1 MPSHTVQTV
10 GIHPESLPRD
20 RVVPNAPRPVVAETE
35 HHVFNSSSVA
45 KALKL
50 GSCAVAASSDYPRVV
65 LSDIPTRDLGSILS
79 PPDPSADETARSPPG
94 HSVHSTPKRKFE
106 EAFRAGPTDTLS
118 VPPTPPLP
126 PPPLAYHNHSIK
138 GFVPVGGTVTGHGP
152 AHDDNRSSAGRAMMT
167 VVDDK
172 KAVIKRQPMRSSI
185 ACLRCRKS
193 KIKCDNDGGSSPC
206 ETCIKQGKDC
216 KYPEATPMPPKRS
229 EPPTG
234 MKVERDNGV
243 DRKRI
248 KKEDMS
254 RAGGQ
259 SSAIAHAD
267 EILSAHYLT
276 PKLWSEVF
284 DIYRL
289 HFATELPFLH
299 MPTIKESMVPRF
311 KETQRVPS
319 PDTNLVLLG
328 VLTLTARFH
337 PDLVKYATHTASSQA
352 GAARNRP
359 VQSKPDSSAASEFF
373 AEALRKAMGPLGTT
387 MTTASVERVQ
397 AFLMLGLYEWSQ
409 VQPKT
414 GGLGA
419 WMYVGVAIRMAQALR
434 LGLGDQSDSRCRS
447 RTNRS
452 RIGSPDTAPPPPEL
466 TIRKE
471 IKRRTM
477 FSCLILDR
485 LLACGKERVSTIR
498 SEDLQIQ
505 LPCNEWA
512 FDLSKEVK
520 TGFLNGPPDKNATD
534 GAVDDSVLSRFVRL
548 VDLWG
553 EISKF
558 SFSGG
563 RLVEDHPPWD
573 PRTRFY
579 QLRERLEGFYA
590 DLPSTFTLST
600 SNYHRHE
607 NHQASS
613 VYVSLHMLGS
623 VCQIML
629 HREYIPFL
637 PIRCEGPVG
646 PLDEPMFPA
655 SEYDIPEGFWVTS
668 AEHVFKA
675 GKDIVDIIDICRD
688 KLPMS
693 ALVLFT
699 VWTAAY
705 VGQYAWHFPHMDQKR
720 HMLVD
725 NYGEDNNSYALQDM
739 TKVGPTGICYETL
752 GRFAGWLK
760 MASTYLGYFKDLD
773 DYMTKVKN
781 EYYEHVHS
789 STRAK
794 VAPKDDG
801 KHPISGGGLEE
812 WKIQNSKIINN
823 GMIMAE
829 DDRHGGCDGSDRSRA
844 STIERGSST
853 GPDCHHVGKTL
864 RSTPSMF
871 VAINSMPAPPPQQQ
885 QQHYDSPHSGPSP
898 RTKGLP
904 DPGPGRP
911 FADPSRAGPPSQ
923 HIHPSPIH
931 THHSL
936 PGSAGGEP
944 NVMPEDQFMDLLSE
958 GESMRIAEALED
970 IQVFSYGDVDEN
982 AMLFGQSLMPF
993 GPLADSMSLRGGV
1006 SYPSNGSRDD
1016 GQRRGGK
1023 RDVIANLAAFPF

>member
-1 MPSHTVQTV
+1 
-10 GIHPESLPRD
+10 
-20 RVVPNAPRPVVAETE
+20 
-35 HHVFNSSSVA
+35 
-45 KALKL
+45 
-50 GSCAVAASSDYPRVV
+50 
-65 LSDIPTRDLGSILS
+65 
-79 PPDPSADETARSPPG
+79 
-94 HSVHSTPKRKFE
+94 
-106 EAFRAGPTDTLS
+106 
-118 VPPTPPLP
+118 
-126 PPPLAYHNHSIK
+126 
-138 GFVPVGGTVTGHGP
+138 
-152 AHDDNRSSAGRAMMT
+152 MT

-229 EPPTG
+229 EPTTG
-234 MKVERDNGV
+234 VKAERDSGS
-243 DRKRI
+243 DRKRL
-248 KKEDMS
+248 KKAEDQT

-259 SSAIAHAD
+259 YSAVAHAD

-299 MPTIKESMVPRF
+299 MPTIKENMGPKF
-311 KETQRVPS
+311 KASQRGTS
-319 PDTNLVLLG
+319 ADTNLVLLG

-373 AEALRKAMGPLGTT
+373 AEALRKALGPLGTT

-434 LGLGDQSDSRCRS
+434 LGLGDEADARSRA

-452 RIGSPDTAPPPPEL
+452 RIGSPDVTPSVPEL
-466 TIRKE
+466 TIGKE

-520 TGFLNGPPDKNATD
+520 TGFLNGPQNDKLSNAT
-534 GAVDDSVLSRFVRL
+534 VDDSVLSRFVRL

-558 SFSGG
+558 SFAGG
-563 RLVEDHPPWD
+563 RLVEEHPPWD
-573 PRTRFY
+573 PRTKFY
-579 QLRERLEGFYA
+579 QLRKKLEAFYS

-613 VYVSLHMLGS
+613 VYMSLHMLGS

-629 HREYIPFL
+629 HR
-637 PIRCEGPVG
+637 
-646 PLDEPMFPA
+646 
-655 SEYDIPEGFWVTS
+655 
-668 AEHVFKA
+668 
-675 GKDIVDIIDICRD
+675 
-688 KLPMS
+688 
-693 ALVLFT
+693 
-699 VWTAAY
+699 
-705 VGQYAWHFPHMDQKR
+705 
-720 HMLVD
+720 
-725 NYGEDNNSYALQDM
+725 
-739 TKVGPTGICYETL
+739 
-752 GRFAGWLK
+752 
-760 MASTYLGYFKDLD
+760 
-773 DYMTKVKN
+773 
-781 EYYEHVHS
+781 
-789 STRAK
+789 
-794 VAPKDDG
+794 
-801 KHPISGGGLEE
+801 
-812 WKIQNSKIINN
+812 
-823 GMIMAE
+823 
-829 DDRHGGCDGSDRSRA
+829 
-844 STIERGSST
+844 
-853 GPDCHHVGKTL
+853 
-864 RSTPSMF
+864 
-871 VAINSMPAPPPQQQ
+871 
-885 QQHYDSPHSGPSP
+885 
-898 RTKGLP
+898 
-904 DPGPGRP
+904 
-911 FADPSRAGPPSQ
+911 
-923 HIHPSPIH
+923 
-931 THHSL
+931 
-936 PGSAGGEP
+936 
-944 NVMPEDQFMDLLSE
+944 
-958 GESMRIAEALED
+958 
-970 IQVFSYGDVDEN
+970 
-982 AMLFGQSLMPF
+982 
-993 GPLADSMSLRGGV
+993 
-1006 SYPSNGSRDD
+1006 
-1016 GQRRGGK
+1016 
-1023 RDVIANLAAFPF
+1023 

>member
-1 MPSHTVQTV
+1 
-10 GIHPESLPRD
+10 
-20 RVVPNAPRPVVAETE
+20 
-35 HHVFNSSSVA
+35 
-45 KALKL
+45 
-50 GSCAVAASSDYPRVV
+50 
-65 LSDIPTRDLGSILS
+65 
-79 PPDPSADETARSPPG
+79 
-94 HSVHSTPKRKFE
+94 
-106 EAFRAGPTDTLS
+106 
-118 VPPTPPLP
+118 
-126 PPPLAYHNHSIK
+126 
-138 GFVPVGGTVTGHGP
+138 
-152 AHDDNRSSAGRAMMT
+152 MMT

-229 EPPTG
+229 EPPNAS
-234 MKVERDNGV
+234 KAERDAGS

-248 KKEDMS
+248 KKADDAS
-254 RAGGQ
+254 KAGGQ
-259 SSAIAHAD
+259 YSAAAHAD

-299 MPTIKESMVPRF
+299 MPTIKENMVPKF
-311 KETQRVPS
+311 KASHQGTS

-352 GAARNRP
+352 GASRNRP
-359 VQSKPDSSAASEFF
+359 IQPKPDASAASEFF
-373 AEALRKAMGPLGTT
+373 AEALRKALGPLGTT

-434 LGLGDQSDSRCRS
+434 LGLGDQVDSRSRP
-447 RTNRS
+447 RTNMS
-452 RIGSPDTAPPPPEL
+452 RVGSPVVTPSQPEL
-466 TIRKE
+466 TIGKE

-520 TGFLNGPPDKNATD
+520 TGFLNGPPDKVPN

-558 SFSGG
+558 SFAGG
-563 RLVEDHPPWD
+563 RLVEKYPPWD
-573 PRTRFY
+573 SRTKFY
-579 QLRERLEGFYA
+579 QLRERLEAFYS

-637 PIRCEGPVG
+637 PIRCNRPVG
-646 PLDEPMFPA
+646 PLDEPTFSP
-655 SEYDIPEGFWVTS
+655 SEYDIPQGFWDVS

-675 GKDIVDIIDICRD
+675 ARDIVDLIEICRE

-705 VGQYAWHFPHMDQKR
+705 VGQYAWHFPHMDQQR
-720 HMLVD
+720 HLLVD
-725 NYGEDNNSYALQDM
+725 IDGDDRGSETELDM
-739 TKVGPTGICYETL
+739 SKVGPTGICYETL
-752 GRFAGWLK
+752 GRFSGWLK

-781 EYYEHVHS
+781 EYYEHVHGS
-789 STRAK
+789 GSK
-794 VAPKDDG
+794 VKAARKDDG

-812 WKIQNSKIINN
+812 WKIQNAKIMNN

-829 DDRHGGCDGSDRSRA
+829 EDRHGGYDGSDRSRA
-844 STIERGSST
+844 STIDHGSPST
-853 GPDCHHVGKTL
+853 GPDSLHTGKTP

-871 VAINSMPAPPPQQQ
+871 VAINSMPAPPG
-885 QQHYDSPHSGPSP
+885 HYDSPHSGHSGPSP
-898 RTKGLP
+898 RTDGLP
-904 DPGPGRP
+904 GAGPLPGRP
-911 FADPSRAGPPSQ
+911 PSQ
-923 HIHPSPIH
+923 PIHPSPVQA
-931 THHSL
+931 HHAL
-936 PGSAGGEP
+936 PTAGGDP
-944 NVMPEDQFMDLLSE
+944 GMMPEDDFMDLLQS
-958 GESMRIAEALED
+958 GESMRIAEALEGLGGGD
-970 IQVFSYGDVDEN
+970 IQGFSYGDVMEN
-982 AMLFGQSLMPF
+982 DMLFGHTLPMMPF
-993 GPLADSMSLRGGV
+993 GGMGEGVPLRAETPYR
-1006 SYPSNGSRDD
+1006 PNGPRDD
-1016 GQRRGGK
+1016 SQTKGGR
-1023 RDVIANLAAFPF
+1023 RDVIANLSAFPI